1 MFKKFSIASLFTL
14 IFSVQTNASL
24 IVEQYDDFWST
35 DVNALIDYANNNAAS
50 ASGYFD
56 IIDFTDDP
64 NGFAGTIP
72 GSNLWPSA
80 AAAGITGATGANEEI
95 NNTFFARITG
105 DFYASVADTYY
116 FQTYNDDGVFVYIDD
131 VLVIND
137 RTLHPEQRYEGSANL
152 SVGMHSVELYFFE
165 NSGEA
170 SLEFTVANSSRN
182 FAHWGA
188 ANGPVSLV
196 EASAPASMFGLSLVL
211 LALTRLRRNA

>member
-14 IFSVQTNASL
+14 IFSVQANASL
-24 IVEQYDDFWST
+24 LVEQYDDFWST
-35 DVNALIDYANNNAAS
+35 DVNALINYANNNAAS

-64 NGFAGTIP
+64 AGFAGAIP
-72 GSNLWPSA
+72 GSNPWPSA
-80 AAAGITGATGANEEI
+80 AAAGASGTAHELNQM
-95 NNTFFARITG
+95 FFARITG
-105 DFYASVADTYY
+105 NFYASVADTYY

-137 RTLHPEQRYEGSANL
+137 PTLHPENRFEGNANL

-165 NSGEA
+165 NGGEA

-188 ANGPVSLV
+188 DNGPVSLV

-211 LALTRLRRNA
+211 LALIRLRRNAR